1 MNESQD
7 IKSCDSADLARM
19 HPSILAFVGGVHR
32 VGFYFDLGAVILKTR
47 IRMRPFPFSA
57 KRPPLFTSR
66 ILIVQKFMLFPF
78 EDSVV
83 GCHDDRIL
91 V

>member
-47 IRMRPFPFSA
+47 IRARPFLFRG
-57 KRPPLFTSR
+57 KRPPSSSAQKIPSPTSYYWCSSL
-66 ILIVQKFMLFPF
+66 ILRPL
-78 EDSVV
+78 SVSA
-83 GCHDDRIL
+83 
-91 V
+91 